1 MTDEQTVE
9 TLVPVDPEP
18 GTRFERT
25 FRNASHVFRYCYT
38 DCKIM
43 QILTAKSAF
52 QFAQNQMQHPP
63 RTLDELE
70 KTGQMDFLLKAMAK
84 LLRQVGPDGQLVEW
98 TKRSGRKMEEDAL
111 EFLATLGSE
120 DYEALEA
127 CKRDFFTRANILDA
141 ESMQQLSGH
150 LGVVKD
156 MMLLGETVSRTTN
169 GSSAS
174 ASATPPS
181 PTSGS
186 AADTTAPSAAA

>member
-1 MTDEQTVE
+1 MTDELADRTQDHVID
-9 TLVPVDPEP
+9 DP
-18 GTRFERT
+18 TRFERT
-25 FRNASHVFRYCYT
+25 FRNGTMVFRYCYA

-52 QFAQNQMQHPP
+52 QFAQAQMQHPP

-84 LLRQVGPDGQLVEW
+84 LLRQVAPDGTLIEW
-98 TKRSGRKMEEDAL
+98 TKRTGREMESNAV
-111 EFLATLGSE
+111 EFLATLGSD

-127 CKRDFFTRANILDA
+127 CKRDFFTRANILDG
-141 ESMQQLSGH
+141 ESIQQLSGH